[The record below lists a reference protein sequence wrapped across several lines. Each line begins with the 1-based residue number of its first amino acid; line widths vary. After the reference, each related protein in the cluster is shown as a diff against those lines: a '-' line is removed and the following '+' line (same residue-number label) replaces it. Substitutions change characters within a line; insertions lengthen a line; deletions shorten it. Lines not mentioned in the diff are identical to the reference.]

1 MMIAKNKIF
10 YTIANAAQMRE
21 KNFLKNIRYMGSYWL
36 KDNDKKELQTLIPNF
51 SLEQIHLWMKV
62 DNRVI
67 SCQNEVIFYPYNYYG
82 SIGMP
87 TFEVARFTC

>member
-1 MMIAKNKIF
+1 MIAKNKIF

-21 KNFLKNIRYMGSYWL
+21 KIFLKNIRYMGSYWL

-51 SLEQIHLWMKV
+51 SLEQFHLWMKV

-67 SCQNEVIFYPYNYYG
+67 SAK
-82 SIGMP
+82 
-87 TFEVARFTC
+87 TK